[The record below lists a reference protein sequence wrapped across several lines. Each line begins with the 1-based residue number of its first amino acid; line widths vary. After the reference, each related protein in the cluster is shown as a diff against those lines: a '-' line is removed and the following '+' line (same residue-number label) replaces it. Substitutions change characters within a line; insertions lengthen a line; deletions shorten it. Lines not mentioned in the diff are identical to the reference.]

1 MSRVAANGVELEY
14 QSLGDPAAPTI
25 LLIMGLGMQ
34 LVSWPEA
41 FCDALVARG
50 FRVIRFDNRDS
61 GLSTHIRARRRP
73 GLLRTIVGSALG
85 LPPRVPYTLADMAD
99 DSAGLLDALGIARA
113 HIVGASMGGM
123 IAQLMAVRHPA
134 KVLSLTSIMSSSGN
148 PRLSRPK
155 LHAMRALLSRPAEPG
170 NPDSVVEHLIG
181 VFGVIGSPAFPI
193 EREQLRRQ
201 IAAGVRRAWHPAGTV
216 NQLLAV
222 VASGDRRRLLKRI
235 TAPTLVL
242 HGDADPLVPLAAGRD
257 TARHIRGA
265 QLQVI
270 DGMGHDLA
278 PGVQAILVGA
288 IARHC
293 AAAASPA

>member
-1 MSRVAANGVELEY
+1 MSRVAVNGIELEY
-14 QSLGDPAAPTI
+14 ESLGDPAAPVI

-34 LVSWPEA
+34 LVSWPDA
-41 FCDALVARG
+41 FCEALVQRG

-61 GLSTHIRARRRP
+61 GLSTHMTVRKRP
-73 GLLRTIVGSALG
+73 GLLRTLVGSAVG
-85 LPPRVPYTLADMAD
+85 WPPRVPYTLADMAD
-99 DSAGLLDALGIARA
+99 DSAALLDALGIAQA

-123 IAQLMAVRHPA
+123 IAQLLAVRHPA

-155 LHAMRALLSRPAEPG
+155 AHAMRALLSRPAEPG
-170 NPDSVVEHLIG
+170 NPESVVEHLIG
-181 VFGVIGSPAFPI
+181 VFGVIGSPGFPI
-193 EREQLRRQ
+193 AREQLRRQ
-201 IAAGVRRAWHPAGTV
+201 IAAGVRRAYHPAGTV

-222 VASGDRRRLLKRI
+222 IASGDRRRLLKRI

-257 TARHIRGA
+257 TARHIPGA

-270 DGMGHDLA
+270 AGMGHDLA
-278 PGVQAILVGA
+278 PGVQAILAHA
-288 IARHC
+288 IAQHC
-293 AAAASPA
+293 TR